1 MLRLIESTKNRRRFR
16 LEARQK
22 RTRSPTPVP
31 RGSVA
36 APRRISSKP
45 LVVKYGVM
53 DDPAWRCV
61 ACGDIIDPLIARP
74 RRNAKLPAR

>member
-31 RGSVA
+31 LLDEGG
-36 APRRISSKP
+36 
-45 LVVKYGVM
+45 GVM

>member
-1 MLRLIESTKNRRRFR
+1 MCCERGRNLVV
-16 LEARQK
+16 
-22 RTRSPTPVP
+22 PVP
-31 RGSVA
+31 LLDEGG
-36 APRRISSKP
+36 
-45 LVVKYGVM
+45 GVM